1 MNRIRAHLCYAN
13 VAATLAL
20 FITLGVSGAYAITSI
35 PGPDGVIHGCYQ
47 KKKGSLRI
55 VKAGA
60 KCLRSEKA
68 IVWNK
73 TGPMGRPGLQGAK
86 GDTGATGAQGAQGG
100 RGQAGQDLT
109 FNTALR
115 SGQTETGIWSVAGP
129 NSTTGFMGTD
139 ISFHPQL
146 PAALTSSNIHFQSPG
161 TTSANCPS
169 ANPPRAAANQ
179 LCVYQLTFSGAD
191 TLDAIINP
199 HANSGGNGA
208 SVLGAEIVFNLNN
221 AKPAIERGTW
231 AYTAP

>member
-1 MNRIRAHLCYAN
+1 MNRIRARLCYAN

-20 FITLGVSGAYAITSI
+20 FISLGGGSAYAITSI
-35 PGPDGVIHGCYQ
+35 IGPDGVIHGCYQ
-47 KKKGSLRI
+47 NKKGTLRI

-60 KCLRSEKA
+60 KCLKSEKA
-68 IVWNK
+68 IAWNQK
-73 TGPMGRPGLQGAK
+73 GSAGRPGLQGAK
-86 GDTGATGAQGAQGG
+86 GDTGATGAQGAQ
-100 RGQAGQDLT
+100 GQAGQDLT

-129 NSTTGFMGTD
+129 NSTTGFMETD

-146 PAALTSSNIHFQSPG
+146 PAALTSSNVHLQRLG

-179 LCVYQLTFSGAD
+179 LCFYEFTAGTD
-191 TLDAIINP
+191 TLDAIIDP
-199 HANSGGNGA
+199 QANSGGNGA

-221 AKPAIERGTW
+221 AKPAIERGAW